1 MKKEIHPTYHPKTKV
16 TCSCG
21 NVMEVGSTAEDMRTD
36 SCSACHPFY
45 TGKQKQIERGGRIE
59 RFKAKVEKAA
69 GAKKVVK
76 KSKKAV

>member
-1 MKKEIHPTYHPKTKV
+1 MKKEIHPTYHSKAQI

-21 NVMEVGSTAEDMRTD
+21 NVMEVGSTAEAMRTD

-59 RFKAKVEKAA
+59 RFQEKVAKAAKVKKAKKAA
-69 GAKKVVK
+69 
-76 KSKKAV
+76 